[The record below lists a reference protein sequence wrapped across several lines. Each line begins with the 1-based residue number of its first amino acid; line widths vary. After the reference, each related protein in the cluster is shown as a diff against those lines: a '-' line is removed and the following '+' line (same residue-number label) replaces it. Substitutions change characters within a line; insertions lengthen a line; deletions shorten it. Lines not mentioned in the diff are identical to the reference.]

1 MEAINHDLHALAKHL
16 FGCIH
21 KPFIHICTYGVDRL
35 TYALRDTTEKCFDA
49 VAQKSPCACNLQHR
63 PPLTQ
68 LIKLSLSLFKGSAL
82 HAESLAMLSKAL
94 PFLR

>member
-1 MEAINHDLHALAKHL
+1 MVTEDGLSANAPHIETLHDYGCHDILGVKEGDHAYL
-16 FGCIH
+16 F
-21 KPFIHICTYGVDRL
+21 KQVQ
-35 TYALRDTTEKCFDA
+35 A

>member
-1 MEAINHDLHALAKHL
+1 MTFFQRYLIETQH
-16 FGCIH
+16 
-21 KPFIHICTYGVDRL
+21 
-35 TYALRDTTEKCFDA
+35 A

-94 PFLR
+94 PFLRSLLRWDLTHHLE